1 MGGSITLKLL
11 ETHPERLLSVTSGGS
26 TGFRASDTTEQ
37 WDSAFVKKL
46 VAGEPLSQ
54 AMLETAPPDYA
65 KLGGRPVPTLLIVGG
80 AGRSGAV
87 CEAAGGD
94 ARCGVRRRAG
104 CAPRQRAGRGA
115 VSRGATIVSAT
126 ARSAVGRFPRGS
138 FDA

>member
-65 KLGGRPVPTLLIVGG
+65 KLGGRPVPTLLIVG
-80 AGRSGAV
+80 
-87 CEAAGGD
+87 EQD
-94 ARCGVRRRAG
+94 N
-104 CAPRQRAGRGA
+104 P
-115 VSRGATIVSAT
+115 
-126 ARSAVGRFPRGS
+126 GRFAELRAAMPAAEFVVVPGARHGS
-138 FDA
+138 VPDAAQFLAALRSFLQRHDQR